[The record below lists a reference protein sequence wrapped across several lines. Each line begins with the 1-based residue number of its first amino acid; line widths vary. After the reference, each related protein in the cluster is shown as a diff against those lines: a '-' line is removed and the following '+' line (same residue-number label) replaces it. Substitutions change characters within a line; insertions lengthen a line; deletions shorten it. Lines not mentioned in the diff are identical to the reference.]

1 MTSST
6 PDASGRTAQ
15 DKIDAIHR
23 PQWCVASEE
32 GRLYWDLICASIRD
46 DAETLRAHLKTD
58 PDCARLQFWY
68 IPPIHFAVREGSL
81 EATRVLW
88 EAYAFEEVRKL
99 ITLAEDRGHTSVADY
114 LRERIGA
121 AGAVSDLRLHE
132 AVEASDFAEMERLQ
146 QEVAGIG
153 TQRDPLGRTALH
165 LAVIAG
171 DRAASEV
178 LLRGGIEVDTVDH
191 QGFRAAH
198 YACWRSSYWGLRKGC
213 AEALQV
219 LLDGGAA
226 DTPTLAAVRGDLEAV
241 RTFIE
246 ADSSAVN
253 DGDTLQKRPLSTAV
267 EGGHRELVRFLL
279 DQGADPTLR

>member
-1 MTSST
+1 M
-6 PDASGRTAQ
+6 
-15 DKIDAIHR
+15 
-23 PQWCVASEE
+23 
-32 GRLYWDLICASIRD
+32 
-46 DAETLRAHLKTD
+46 
-58 PDCARLQFWY
+58 
-68 IPPIHFAVREGSL
+68 REGSL

-88 EAYAFEEVRKL
+88 EAYAFEEVREL